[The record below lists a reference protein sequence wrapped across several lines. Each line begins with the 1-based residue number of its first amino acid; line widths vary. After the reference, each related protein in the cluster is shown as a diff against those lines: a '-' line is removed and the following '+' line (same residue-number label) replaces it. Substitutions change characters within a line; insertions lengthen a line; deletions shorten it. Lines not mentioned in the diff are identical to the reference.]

1 MSEVEV
7 VNKPRANRMF
17 FLSIPPNVFIP
28 AAAGAADFCSSRC
41 ACWLAATAQAGA
53 HAGLLLLLKQMCML
67 ACCYC
72 SSRCACWLAA
82 TAQAGVHAG
91 LLLLLKLVRML
102 ACCYCYCSCFSYSC
116 FCCFCFHCLCSN
128 RLLLLLLLMLIL
140 LPLVVAQAGLLGCQL

>member
-28 AAAGAADFCSSRC
+28 AAAGAADF
-41 ACWLAATAQAGA
+41 
-53 HAGLLLLLKQMCML
+53 
-67 ACCYC
+67 C